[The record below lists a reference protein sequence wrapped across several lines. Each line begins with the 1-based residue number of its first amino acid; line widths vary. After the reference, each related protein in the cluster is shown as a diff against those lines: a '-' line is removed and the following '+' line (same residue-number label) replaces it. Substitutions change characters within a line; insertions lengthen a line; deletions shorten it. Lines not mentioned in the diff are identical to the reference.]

1 MQEYFRASRLREVL
15 DAAGFRCAA
24 AACLGWFVFLWG
36 LTPRT
41 LAAGAALFLLLTLLL
56 TGLGLVM
63 IYSSS
68 FARAL
73 YETGDSAYFFKR
85 QLIFSLIGAAELL
98 AVSRVRPELLKKLAF
113 PVLGISIVFLIL
125 VFVPGIGQSENGA
138 TRWIRLGISFQPSEI
153 AKLGVILSY
162 AAMIASFQEKMETFR
177 YGIAPFAAILA
188 VIVVL
193 LRLEPHN
200 SAIVI
205 IACTAGAMLFLGGVR
220 YRWFVLGGG
229 VMLLGLAVILGA
241 GGYEASRI
249 TAWRDPFSDPS
260 DSGYQ
265 IIQSLYAIGSGG
277 LLGLGF
283 GQGRQKY
290 LYLPEEHND
299 YIFAIVCEELGLAGA
314 LAILLLYALLILR
327 GYWIAMH
334 VRDRFLSLTVAGITT
349 LTALQVFFNIGVVT
363 NLLPSTGISLPFFS
377 YGGTALLIQLGEM
390 GIILSASRR
399 CSAGFL

>member
-1 MQEYFRASRLREVL
+1 MGLLRLPDVETSERENLVDL
-15 DAAGFRCAA
+15 
-24 AACLGWFVFLWG
+24 
-36 LTPRT
+36 P
-41 LAAGAALFLLLTLLL
+41 FLLLTLLL

-162 AAMIASFQEKMETFR
+162 AAMTASFQEKMETFR

>member
-1 MQEYFRASRLREVL
+1 MRNPRLPDVEKRERETMVDL
-15 DAAGFRCAA
+15 
-24 AACLGWFVFLWG
+24 
-36 LTPRT
+36 P
-41 LAAGAALFLLLTLLL
+41 FLLLTIVL
-56 TGLGLVM
+56 TALGLVM
-63 IYSSS
+63 IFSASY
-68 FARAL
+68 ARAL

-85 QLIFSLIGAAELL
+85 QLMFSLVGIVAML
-98 AVSRVRPELLKKLAF
+98 AVSRVKPTLIRKLAF
-113 PVLGISIVFLIL
+113 PVLGASILFLVL

-138 TRWIRLGISFQPSEI
+138 TRWVRLGISFQPSEI

-162 AAMIASFQEKMETFR
+162 AAMIAAFQEKMETFR
-177 YGIAPFAAILA
+177 WGIAPFAAILV
-188 VIVVL
+188 VIVIL

-205 IACTAGAMLFLGGVR
+205 IACTAGAMLFLGGVK
-220 YRWFVLGGG
+220 YRWFILGGS
-229 VMLLGLAVILGA
+229 VMLLGLVLILGA

-249 TAWRDPFSDPS
+249 TAWQDPFSDPT
-260 DSGYQ
+260 DDGYQ

-299 YIFAIVCEELGLAGA
+299 YIFAIVCEELGLVGA
-314 LAILLLYALLILR
+314 AAILVLYALLILR

-334 VRDRFLSLTVAGITT
+334 VRDRFLALTVAGITT

-390 GIILSASRR
+390 GLILGASRQ

>member
-1 MQEYFRASRLREVL
+1 MGKPRLPDVEKQEML
-15 DAAGFRCAA
+15 D
-24 AACLGWFVFLWG
+24 L
-36 LTPRT
+36 PM
-41 LAAGAALFLLLTLLL
+41 LLLTLLL
-56 TGLGLVM
+56 TALGLVM

-73 YETGDSAYFFKR
+73 YESGDSAYYFKR
-85 QLIFSLIGAAELL
+85 QGIFALVGTAAML
-98 AVSRVRPELLKKLAF
+98 AISRVRPELIRKMAF
-113 PVLGISIVFLIL
+113 PVLGVSILFLIL
-125 VFVPGIGQSENGA
+125 VFVPGIGRAENGA
-138 TRWIRLGISFQPSEI
+138 TRWVSLGISFQPSEV
-153 AKLGVILSY
+153 AKLGVILSF
-162 AAMIASFQEKMETFR
+162 AAMITRFGEKMETFR
-177 YGIAPFAAILA
+177 WGIAPFAGILA

-205 IACTAGAMLFLGGVR
+205 IACTAGAMLFLGGVK
-220 YRWFVLGGG
+220 YRWFILGGCA
-229 VMLLGLAVILGA
+229 MLLGLVLILGA

-249 TAWRDPFSDPS
+249 TAWQDPFSDPT
-260 DSGYQ
+260 DDGYQ

-277 LLGLGF
+277 LFGLGF

-299 YIFAIVCEELGLAGA
+299 YIFSIACEELGLIGA
-314 LAILLLYALLILR
+314 AAILLLYVLLILR
-327 GYWIAMH
+327 GYWISMH
-334 VRDRFLSLTVAGITT
+334 IRDRFLSLTVAGITT

-390 GIILSASRR
+390 GIILGASRQ

>member
-1 MQEYFRASRLREVL
+1 MGHTRLPDVERQTGIL
-15 DAAGFRCAA
+15 D
-24 AACLGWFVFLWG
+24 LPFLG
-36 LTPRT
+36 LTV
-41 LAAGAALFLLLTLLL
+41 LLTA
-56 TGLGLVM
+56 LGLVM
-63 IYSSS
+63 IYSASY
-68 FARAL
+68 ARAL

-85 QLIFSLIGAAELL
+85 QLGFALVGIGAML
-98 AVSRVRPELLKKLAF
+98 AISRVRPALLRKLAF
-113 PVLGISIVFLIL
+113 PVLGVSVLFLVL

-153 AKLGVILSY
+153 AKLGIILSY
-162 AAMIASFQEKMETFR
+162 AAMISSFGEKMETFR
-177 YGIAPFAAILA
+177 WGILPFGAILL

-205 IACTAGAMLFLGGVR
+205 IACTAGAMLFLGGVK
-220 YRWFVLGGG
+220 YRWFVLGAS
-229 VMLLGLAVILGA
+229 VMLLGGVLLLGA

-249 TAWRDPFSDPS
+249 TAWQDPFSDPT
-260 DSGYQ
+260 DDGYQ
-265 IIQSLYAIGSGG
+265 ILQSLYAIGSGG

-299 YIFAIVCEELGLAGA
+299 YIFSIVCEELGLVGA
-314 LAILLLYALLILR
+314 VSILLLYALLILR

-334 VRDRFLSLTVAGITT
+334 LRDRFLALTVAGITT

-390 GIILSASRR
+390 GIILGASRQ

>member
-1 MQEYFRASRLREVL
+1 MGKARLPDVETREQ
-15 DAAGFRCAA
+15 AG
-24 AACLGWFVFLWG
+24 LVDLPFL
-36 LTPRT
+36 
-41 LAAGAALFLLLTLLL
+41 ALSILLTA
-56 TGLGLVM
+56 LGLVM
-63 IYSSS
+63 IFSASY
-68 FARAL
+68 ARAL

-85 QLIFSLIGAAELL
+85 QLMFAIVGVAAML
-98 AVSRVRPELLKKLAF
+98 VISRMRPELLRKLAF
-113 PVLGISIVFLIL
+113 PVLGVSILFLLL

-138 TRWIRLGISFQPSEI
+138 TRWVRLGFSFQPSEI

-162 AAMIASFQEKMETFR
+162 AAMISAFQEKMETFR
-177 YGIAPFAAILA
+177 WGIMPFGAILL
-188 VIVVL
+188 VIIVL
-193 LRLEPHN
+193 LRMEPHN

-205 IACTAGAMLFLGGVR
+205 ITCTAGAMLFLGGVK
-220 YRWFVLGGG
+220 YRWFVMGGT
-229 VMLLGLAVILGA
+229 VMLLGIVVILGA

-249 TAWRDPFSDPS
+249 TAWRDPFSDPT
-260 DSGYQ
+260 DDGYQ

-277 LLGLGF
+277 LLGLGL

-299 YIFAIVCEELGLAGA
+299 YLFSIACEELGLVGA
-314 LAILLLYALLILR
+314 VAILLLYALLILR

-390 GIILSASRR
+390 GIILGASRQ

>member
-1 MQEYFRASRLREVL
+1 MGFPRLSDVERKREMM
-15 DAAGFRCAA
+15 D
-24 AACLGWFVFLWG
+24 
-36 LTPRT
+36 TPM
-41 LAAGAALFLLLTLLL
+41 LLLTLLL
-56 TGLGLVM
+56 TALGLVM

-68 FARAL
+68 YARAL
-73 YETGDSAYFFKR
+73 YETGDSGYYFKR
-85 QLIFSLIGAAELL
+85 QLVFAVLGVGAMVLI
-98 AVSRVRPELLKKLAF
+98 SRIKPELLRKLAF
-113 PVLGISIVFLIL
+113 PVLGVSIVFLVL

-162 AAMIASFQEKMETFR
+162 AAMISTFGEKMESFR
-177 YGIAPFAAILA
+177 WGIVPFGAILV
-188 VIVVL
+188 VIVIL

-205 IACTAGAMLFLGGVR
+205 ITCTAAAMLFLGGVK
-220 YRWFVLGGG
+220 YRWFIMGGCA
-229 VMLLGLAVILGA
+229 MLLGVVLILGA
-241 GGYEASRI
+241 GGYELSRI
-249 TAWRDPFSDPS
+249 TAWQDPFSDPT
-260 DSGYQ
+260 DDGYQ

-277 LLGLGF
+277 ILGLGL
-283 GQGRQKY
+283 GNGRQKY

-299 YIFAIVCEELGLAGA
+299 YIFAITCEELGLVGA
-314 LAILLLYALLILR
+314 VAILVLYALLLLR
-327 GYWIAMH
+327 GYWISMH

-390 GIILSASRR
+390 GLILGASRQ
-399 CSAGFL
+399 CSTGFL

>member
-1 MQEYFRASRLREVL
+1 MGLLRLPDVETSERENLVDL
-15 DAAGFRCAA
+15 
-24 AACLGWFVFLWG
+24 
-36 LTPRT
+36 P
-41 LAAGAALFLLLTLLL
+41 FLLLTLLL

-73 YETGDSAYFFKR
+73 YETGDSAYFVKR

-299 YIFAIVCEELGLAGA
+299 YIFAVVCEELGLAGA

>member
-1 MQEYFRASRLREVL
+1 MDKARLPDVEKRDQTGLVDL
-15 DAAGFRCAA
+15 P
-24 AACLGWFVFLWG
+24 FL
-36 LTPRT
+36 
-41 LAAGAALFLLLTLLL
+41 ALSILLTA
-56 TGLGLVM
+56 LGLVM
-63 IYSSS
+63 IFSASY
-68 FARAL
+68 ARAL

-85 QLIFSLIGAAELL
+85 QLMFAVVGIIAML
-98 AVSRVRPELLKKLAF
+98 AVSRMRPELLRKLAF
-113 PVLGISIVFLIL
+113 PVLGVSILFLVL

-138 TRWIRLGISFQPSEI
+138 TRWVRLGFSFQPSEI

-162 AAMIASFQEKMETFR
+162 AAMISTFQEKMETFR
-177 YGIAPFAAILA
+177 WGILPFGAILL
-188 VIVVL
+188 VIIVL

-205 IACTAGAMLFLGGVR
+205 ITCTAGAMLFLGGVK
-220 YRWFVLGGG
+220 YRWFVLGGT
-229 VMLLGLAVILGA
+229 VMLLGIVVILGA

-249 TAWRDPFSDPS
+249 TAWRDPFSDPT
-260 DSGYQ
+260 DDGYQ

-277 LLGLGF
+277 LLGLGL

-299 YIFAIVCEELGLAGA
+299 YIFSIACEELGLVGA
-314 LAILLLYALLILR
+314 SAILVLYALLILR

-334 VRDRFLSLTVAGITT
+334 VRDRFLSLSVAGITT

-390 GIILSASRR
+390 GIILGASRQ

>member
-1 MQEYFRASRLREVL
+1 MGHTRLPDVEKQTGIL
-15 DAAGFRCAA
+15 D
-24 AACLGWFVFLWG
+24 LPFLG
-36 LTPRT
+36 LTV
-41 LAAGAALFLLLTLLL
+41 LLTA
-56 TGLGLVM
+56 LGLVM
-63 IYSSS
+63 IYSASY
-68 FARAL
+68 ARAL
-73 YETGDSAYFFKR
+73 YETGDSGYFFKR
-85 QLIFSLIGAAELL
+85 QLGFALVGIGAML
-98 AVSRVRPELLKKLAF
+98 AISRVRPTLLRKLAF
-113 PVLGISIVFLIL
+113 PILGVSVLFLVL

-162 AAMIASFQEKMETFR
+162 AAMISAFGEKMETFR
-177 YGIAPFAAILA
+177 WGIAPFAAILL
-188 VIVVL
+188 VIIVL

-205 IACTAGAMLFLGGVR
+205 ITCTAGAMLFLGGVK
-220 YRWFVLGGG
+220 YRWFILGAS
-229 VMLLGLAVILGA
+229 VMLLGGVVLLGA

-249 TAWRDPFSDPS
+249 TAWRDPFSDPT
-260 DSGYQ
+260 DDGYQ
-265 IIQSLYAIGSGG
+265 ILQSLYAIGSGG

-299 YIFAIVCEELGLAGA
+299 YIFSIVCEELGLVGAG
-314 LAILLLYALLILR
+314 AILLLYALLILR

-334 VRDRFLSLTVAGITT
+334 LKDRFLALTVAGITT

-377 YGGTALLIQLGEM
+377 YGGTALLIQLGQM
-390 GIILSASRR
+390 GIILGASRQ

>member
-1 MQEYFRASRLREVL
+1 MTDLRLRDVQKR
-15 DAAGFRCAA
+15 D
-24 AACLGWFVFLWG
+24 
-36 LTPRT
+36 T
-41 LAAGAALFLLLTLLL
+41 LVDLPFLLLTVVL
-56 TGLGLVM
+56 TALGLVM
-63 IYSSS
+63 IYSASY
-68 FARAL
+68 ARAL

-85 QLIFSLIGAAELL
+85 QLVFSLIGIAAMLGI
-98 AVSRVRPELLKKLAF
+98 SRIKPTLIRKLAF
-113 PVLGISIVFLIL
+113 PLLGASVLFLAM

-162 AAMIASFQEKMETFR
+162 AAMISAFRERMETFR
-177 YGIAPFAAILA
+177 WGIAPFAAILV

-205 IACTAGAMLFLGGVR
+205 IACTAGTMLFLGGVK
-220 YRWFVLGGG
+220 YRWFVLGGT

-249 TAWRDPFSDPS
+249 TAWRDPFSDPT
-260 DSGYQ
+260 DNGYQ
-265 IIQSLYAIGSGG
+265 ILQSLYAIGSGG

-299 YIFAIVCEELGLAGA
+299 YIFAIVCEELGLVGA
-314 LAILLLYALLILR
+314 LAILALYMLLILR

-334 VRDRFLSLTVAGITT
+334 VRDRFLALTVAGITT

-390 GIILSASRR
+390 GLVLGASRY

>member
-1 MQEYFRASRLREVL
+1 MMDL
-15 DAAGFRCAA
+15 
-24 AACLGWFVFLWG
+24 
-36 LTPRT
+36 PM
-41 LAAGAALFLLLTLLL
+41 LLLTLLL
-56 TGLGLVM
+56 TTLGLVM

-68 FARAL
+68 FPRAL
-73 YETGDSAYFFKR
+73 YETGDSAYYFKR
-85 QLIFSLIGAAELL
+85 QLIFAVIGIGAML
-98 AVSRVRPELLKKLAF
+98 AISRVRPELLRRMAF
-113 PVLGISIVFLIL
+113 PVLGVSILCLCL
-125 VFVPGIGQSENGA
+125 VFVPGIGQTENGA
-138 TRWIRLGISFQPSEI
+138 TRWVRLGISFQPSEI
-153 AKLGVILSY
+153 AKLGVILSF
-162 AAMIASFQEKMETFR
+162 AALITAFGEKMGTFR
-177 YGIAPFAAILA
+177 WGIAPFGAILL

-205 IACTAGAMLFLGGVR
+205 ITCTAGAMLFLGGVK
-220 YRWFVLGGG
+220 YRWFVLGAS
-229 VMLLGLAVILGA
+229 VMLLGAVVILGA
-241 GGYEASRI
+241 GGYEISRI
-249 TAWRDPFSDPS
+249 TAWQDPFSDPT
-260 DSGYQ
+260 DDGYQ

-299 YIFAIVCEELGLAGA
+299 YIFSIVCEELGLVGA
-314 LAILLLYALLILR
+314 VAILVLYALLILR
-327 GYWIAMH
+327 GYWISMH
-334 VRDRFLSLTVAGITT
+334 LKDRFLSLTVAGITT

-390 GIILSASRR
+390 GIILGASRQ

>member
-1 MQEYFRASRLREVL
+1 MRNPRLPDVEKRERETMVDL
-15 DAAGFRCAA
+15 
-24 AACLGWFVFLWG
+24 
-36 LTPRT
+36 P
-41 LAAGAALFLLLTLLL
+41 FLLLTIVL
-56 TGLGLVM
+56 TALGLVM
-63 IYSSS
+63 IFSASY
-68 FARAL
+68 ARAL

-85 QLIFSLIGAAELL
+85 QLMFSLVGIVAML
-98 AVSRVRPELLKKLAF
+98 AVSRVKPTLIRKLAF
-113 PVLGISIVFLIL
+113 PVLGASILFLVL

-138 TRWIRLGISFQPSEI
+138 TRWVRLGISFQPSEI

-162 AAMIASFQEKMETFR
+162 AAMIAAFQEKMETFR
-177 YGIAPFAAILA
+177 WGIAPFAAILV

-205 IACTAGAMLFLGGVR
+205 IACTAGAMLFLGGVK
-220 YRWFVLGGG
+220 YRWFILGGS
-229 VMLLGLAVILGA
+229 VMLLGLVLILGA

-249 TAWRDPFSDPS
+249 TAWQDPFSDPT
-260 DSGYQ
+260 DDGYQ

-299 YIFAIVCEELGLAGA
+299 YIFAIVCEELGLVGA
-314 LAILLLYALLILR
+314 TAILVLYALLILR

-334 VRDRFLSLTVAGITT
+334 VRDRFLALTVAGITT

-390 GIILSASRR
+390 GLILGASRQ

>member
-1 MQEYFRASRLREVL
+1 MRKPRLPDVENQERESSLVDL
-15 DAAGFRCAA
+15 
-24 AACLGWFVFLWG
+24 
-36 LTPRT
+36 P
-41 LAAGAALFLLLTLLL
+41 FLLLTILL
-56 TGLGLVM
+56 TALGLMM
-63 IYSSS
+63 IYSASY
-68 FARAL
+68 ARAL

-85 QLIFSLIGAAELL
+85 QLVFSLVGITAML
-98 AVSRVRPELLKKLAF
+98 AISRIKPALIRKMAF
-113 PVLGISIVFLIL
+113 PILGASVLFLVL

-138 TRWIRLGISFQPSEI
+138 TRWIRLGVSFQPSEI

-162 AAMIASFQEKMETFR
+162 AAMIAAFQEKMETFR
-177 YGIAPFAAILA
+177 WGIAPFAAILV
-188 VIVVL
+188 VIVIL

-205 IACTAGAMLFLGGVR
+205 IACTAGAMLFLGGVK
-220 YRWFVLGGG
+220 YRWFILGGS
-229 VMLLGLAVILGA
+229 VMLLGLVLILGA

-249 TAWRDPFSDPS
+249 TAWQDPFSDPT
-260 DSGYQ
+260 DDGYQ

-299 YIFAIVCEELGLAGA
+299 YIFAIACEELGLVGA
-314 LAILLLYALLILR
+314 VAILTLYALLILR

-334 VRDRFLSLTVAGITT
+334 VRDRFLALTVAGITT

-390 GIILSASRR
+390 GLILGASRQ

>member
-1 MQEYFRASRLREVL
+1 MGKLRLPDVERKGEMM
-15 DAAGFRCAA
+15 D
-24 AACLGWFVFLWG
+24 
-36 LTPRT
+36 TPM
-41 LAAGAALFLLLTLLL
+41 LLLTMVL
-56 TGLGLVM
+56 TALGLVM

-68 FARAL
+68 FARAQ
-73 YETGDSAYFFKR
+73 YETGDSSYYFKR
-85 QLIFSLIGAAELL
+85 QLVFALLGSGAMVLL
-98 AVSRVRPELLKKLAF
+98 SRVRKNLLRKLAF
-113 PVLGISIVFLIL
+113 PILGISILLLVL

-153 AKLGVILSY
+153 AKLGVILSF
-162 AAMIASFQEKMETFR
+162 AAMISEFQERMETFR
-177 YGIAPFAAILA
+177 YGIAPFAAILV
-188 VIVVL
+188 VIVIL

-205 IACTAGAMLFLGGVR
+205 IACTAAAMLFLGGVK
-220 YRWFVLGGG
+220 YRWFILGGC
-229 VMLLGLAVILGA
+229 VMLLGLVLILGA

-249 TAWRDPFSDPS
+249 TAWQDPFSDPT
-260 DSGYQ
+260 DDGYQ

-277 LLGLGF
+277 LLGLGL
-283 GQGRQKY
+283 GNGRQKY

-299 YIFAIVCEELGLAGA
+299 YIFAITCEELGLVGA
-314 LAILLLYALLILR
+314 VAILVLYALLILR
-327 GYWIAMH
+327 GYWISMH
-334 VRDRFLSLTVAGITT
+334 LKDRFLSLTVAGITT

-390 GIILSASRR
+390 GLILGASRQ

>member
-1 MQEYFRASRLREVL
+1 MRNPRLPDVEKRERETMVDL
-15 DAAGFRCAA
+15 
-24 AACLGWFVFLWG
+24 
-36 LTPRT
+36 P
-41 LAAGAALFLLLTLLL
+41 FLLLTIVL
-56 TGLGLVM
+56 TALGLVM
-63 IYSSS
+63 IFSASY
-68 FARAL
+68 ARAL

-85 QLIFSLIGAAELL
+85 QLMFSVVGIVAML
-98 AVSRVRPELLKKLAF
+98 AVSRVKPTLIRKLAF
-113 PVLGISIVFLIL
+113 PVLGASILFLVL

-138 TRWIRLGISFQPSEI
+138 TRWVRLGISFQPSEI

-162 AAMIASFQEKMETFR
+162 AAMIAAFQEKMETFR
-177 YGIAPFAAILA
+177 WGIAPFAAILV

-205 IACTAGAMLFLGGVR
+205 IACTAGAMLFLGGVK
-220 YRWFVLGGG
+220 YRWFILGGS
-229 VMLLGLAVILGA
+229 VMLLGLVLILGA

-249 TAWRDPFSDPS
+249 TAWQDPFSDPT
-260 DSGYQ
+260 DDGYQ

-299 YIFAIVCEELGLAGA
+299 YIFAIVCEELGLVGA
-314 LAILLLYALLILR
+314 TAILVLYALLILR

-334 VRDRFLSLTVAGITT
+334 VRDRFLALTVAGITT

-390 GIILSASRR
+390 GLILGASRQ

>member
-1 MQEYFRASRLREVL
+1 MGLLRLPDVETSERENLVDL
-15 DAAGFRCAA
+15 
-24 AACLGWFVFLWG
+24 
-36 LTPRT
+36 P
-41 LAAGAALFLLLTLLL
+41 FLLLTLLL

-390 GIILSASRR
+390 GIILSVSRR

>member
-1 MQEYFRASRLREVL
+1 MGKARLPDVEKREQ
-15 DAAGFRCAA
+15 AG
-24 AACLGWFVFLWG
+24 LVDLPFL
-36 LTPRT
+36 
-41 LAAGAALFLLLTLLL
+41 ALSILLTA
-56 TGLGLVM
+56 LGLVM
-63 IYSSS
+63 IFSASY
-68 FARAL
+68 ARAL

-85 QLIFSLIGAAELL
+85 QLMFAIVGIVAMIL
-98 AVSRVRPELLKKLAF
+98 VSRMRPELIRKLAF
-113 PVLGISIVFLIL
+113 PVLGVSILFLVL

-138 TRWIRLGISFQPSEI
+138 TRWVRLGFSFQPSEI

-162 AAMIASFQEKMETFR
+162 AAMIAAFQEKMETFR
-177 YGIAPFAAILA
+177 WGIMPFGAILL
-188 VIVVL
+188 VIIVL

-205 IACTAGAMLFLGGVR
+205 ITCTAGAMLFLGGVK
-220 YRWFVLGGG
+220 YRWFVLGGT
-229 VMLLGLAVILGA
+229 VMLLGIVVILGA

-249 TAWRDPFSDPS
+249 TAWRDPFSDPT
-260 DSGYQ
+260 DDGYQ

-277 LLGLGF
+277 LLGLGL

-299 YIFAIVCEELGLAGA
+299 YIFSIACEELGLVGA
-314 LAILLLYALLILR
+314 AAILLLYALLILR

-390 GIILSASRR
+390 GIILGASRQ

>member
-1 MQEYFRASRLREVL
+1 MGKLRLPDVERKGEMM
-15 DAAGFRCAA
+15 D
-24 AACLGWFVFLWG
+24 
-36 LTPRT
+36 TPM
-41 LAAGAALFLLLTLLL
+41 LLLTMVL
-56 TGLGLVM
+56 TALGLVM

-68 FARAL
+68 FARAQ
-73 YETGDSAYFFKR
+73 YETGDSSYYFKP
-85 QLIFSLIGAAELL
+85 QLVFALLGSGAMVLL
-98 AVSRVRPELLKKLAF
+98 SRVRKNLLRKLAF
-113 PVLGISIVFLIL
+113 PILGISILLLVL

-153 AKLGVILSY
+153 AKLGVILSF
-162 AAMIASFQEKMETFR
+162 AAMISEFQERMETFR
-177 YGIAPFAAILA
+177 YGIAPFAAILV
-188 VIVVL
+188 VIVIL

-205 IACTAGAMLFLGGVR
+205 IACTAAAMLFLGGVK
-220 YRWFVLGGG
+220 YRWFILGGC
-229 VMLLGLAVILGA
+229 VMLLGLVLILGA

-249 TAWRDPFSDPS
+249 TAWQDPFSDPT
-260 DSGYQ
+260 DDGYQ

-277 LLGLGF
+277 LLGLGL
-283 GQGRQKY
+283 GNGRQKY

-299 YIFAIVCEELGLAGA
+299 YIFAITCEELGLVGA
-314 LAILLLYALLILR
+314 VAILVLYALLILR
-327 GYWIAMH
+327 GYWISMH
-334 VRDRFLSLTVAGITT
+334 LKDRFLSLTVAGITT

-390 GIILSASRR
+390 GLILGASRQ

>member
-1 MQEYFRASRLREVL
+1 MGKARLPDVETREQ
-15 DAAGFRCAA
+15 AG
-24 AACLGWFVFLWG
+24 LVDLPFL
-36 LTPRT
+36 
-41 LAAGAALFLLLTLLL
+41 ALSILLTA
-56 TGLGLVM
+56 LGLVM
-63 IYSSS
+63 IFSASY
-68 FARAL
+68 ARAL
-73 YETGDSAYFFKR
+73 YETGDSAYFSKR
-85 QLIFSLIGAAELL
+85 QLMFAIVGVAAML
-98 AVSRVRPELLKKLAF
+98 VISRMRPELLRKLAF
-113 PVLGISIVFLIL
+113 PVLGVSILFLLL

-138 TRWIRLGISFQPSEI
+138 TRWVRLGFSFQPSEI

-162 AAMIASFQEKMETFR
+162 AAMISAFQEKMETFR
-177 YGIAPFAAILA
+177 WGIMPFGAILL
-188 VIVVL
+188 VIIVL
-193 LRLEPHN
+193 LRMEPHN

-205 IACTAGAMLFLGGVR
+205 ITCTAGAMLFLGGVK
-220 YRWFVLGGG
+220 YRWFVMGGT
-229 VMLLGLAVILGA
+229 VMLLGIVVILGA

-249 TAWRDPFSDPS
+249 TAWRDPFSDPT
-260 DSGYQ
+260 DDGYQ

-277 LLGLGF
+277 LLGLGL

-299 YIFAIVCEELGLAGA
+299 YLFSIACEELGLVGA
-314 LAILLLYALLILR
+314 VAILLLYALLILR

-390 GIILSASRR
+390 GIILGASRQ

>member
-1 MQEYFRASRLREVL
+1 MGFLRLPDVETSERENLVDL
-15 DAAGFRCAA
+15 
-24 AACLGWFVFLWG
+24 
-36 LTPRT
+36 P
-41 LAAGAALFLLLTLLL
+41 FLLLTLLL

-241 GGYEASRI
+241 GGYESSRI

>member
-1 MQEYFRASRLREVL
+1 MGFLRLPDVETSERENLVDL
-15 DAAGFRCAA
+15 
-24 AACLGWFVFLWG
+24 
-36 LTPRT
+36 P
-41 LAAGAALFLLLTLLL
+41 FLLLTLLL

-193 LRLEPHN
+193 LRLAPHN

>member
-1 MQEYFRASRLREVL
+1 MGFLRLPDVETSERENLVDL
-15 DAAGFRCAA
+15 
-24 AACLGWFVFLWG
+24 
-36 LTPRT
+36 P
-41 LAAGAALFLLLTLLL
+41 FLLLTLLL

-73 YETGDSAYFFKR
+73 YETGDSAYYFKR
-85 QLIFSLIGAAELL
+85 QLVFSLIGAAELL
-98 AVSRVRPELLKKLAF
+98 AVSRVKPELLKKLAF

>member
-1 MQEYFRASRLREVL
+1 MGFLRLPDVETSEREN
-15 DAAGFRCAA
+15 
-24 AACLGWFVFLWG
+24 
-36 LTPRT
+36 
-41 LAAGAALFLLLTLLL
+41 LADLPFLLLTLLL
-56 TGLGLVM
+56 TALGLVM

-73 YETGDSAYFFKR
+73 YETGDSAYYFKR
-85 QLIFSLIGAAELL
+85 QLVFSLVGAAELL

-113 PVLGISIVFLIL
+113 PVLGISIVFLVL

-162 AAMIASFQEKMETFR
+162 AAMIAAFQEKMETFR

>member
-1 MQEYFRASRLREVL
+1 MVKPRLPDVERKREMP
-15 DAAGFRCAA
+15 D
-24 AACLGWFVFLWG
+24 
-36 LTPRT
+36 TPM
-41 LAAGAALFLLLTLLL
+41 LLLTLLL
-56 TGLGLVM
+56 TALGLVM

-68 FARAL
+68 YARAL

-85 QLIFSLIGAAELL
+85 QLVFALLGSGAMVMISHIRPVLIRKLAFPLL
-98 AVSRVRPELLKKLAF
+98 AVSIL
-113 PVLGISIVFLIL
+113 FLVL

-138 TRWIRLGISFQPSEI
+138 TRWVRLGISFQPSEI
-153 AKLGVILSY
+153 AKLGIILSF
-162 AAMIASFQEKMETFR
+162 AAMISAFGEKMETFR
-177 YGIAPFAAILA
+177 WGIAPFAAIL
-188 VIVVL
+188 VIIVIL

-205 IACTAGAMLFLGGVR
+205 IACTAAAMLFLGGVK
-220 YRWFVLGGG
+220 YRWFILGGC
-229 VMLLGLAVILGA
+229 VMLLGVVLILGA
-241 GGYEASRI
+241 GGYELSRI
-249 TAWRDPFSDPS
+249 TAWQDPFSDPT
-260 DSGYQ
+260 DDGYQ

-277 LLGLGF
+277 LLGLGL
-283 GQGRQKY
+283 GKGRQKY

-299 YIFAIVCEELGLAGA
+299 YIFAITCEELGLVGA
-314 LAILLLYALLILR
+314 VAILVLYALLILR

-334 VRDRFLSLTVAGITT
+334 LRDRFLSLMVAGITT

-390 GIILSASRR
+390 GLILGASRQ